1 MAWEENPR
9 ICLHMQL
16 IAILSRTE
24 VAILNNV
31 TEYSPEDLASYIQQG
46 FVTLDEL
53 VNNTD
58 GEFTAKMQLGV
69 EKLLAGSEDEDFK
82 KVMESASIAD
92 LQDFLNKYP
101 MGTVA
106 HLDAVR
112 ERKHVLE
119 KIPASE
125 PIVEESNGEEE
136 EWFSIKNAGDIK
148 LLEAFKEKYPNTS
161 HLFELNKLITAEKNK
176 EHSRKKSPIILKSMI
191 NKANSAEDVSKIIQV
206 LLENKTITI
215 GMLLELIRQDHNLL
229 SSAACNDIISR
240 GILNRNDLSKCGI
253 DNGFI
258 NKMLTNARSQNFE
271 PARPLQTI
279 AEPCTEV
286 YFWGIPFS
294 GKTCALGAILSA
306 AKNGL
311 AARSMIPD
319 NSCQGFGY
327 MNRLSTIFSPG
338 RICRLPGGTPVTST
352 YEMRF
357 DLEDQEH
364 KIHHVACIDLAGELF
379 TCMFM
384 KDAGEQMRE
393 DQKQALETLH
403 NILLENRSNN
413 RKIHF
418 FVIEYGAEK
427 RIYNGLPQAEYLNS
441 AAAHL
446 NSIGLF
452 DSNTDAIYVLISKV
466 DNASYEGSLEEHLLK
481 YMTKNYLGFY
491 NNLLLICK
499 EHGINKGRVKIVPFS
514 IGNVCFKDYCQFDA
528 TSATKMVDLLVRY
541 SCFEK
546 QGFWQKILSKFRL

>member
-1 MAWEENPR
+1 MPKK
-9 ICLHMQL
+9 
-16 IAILSRTE
+16 S
-24 VAILNNV
+24 AILNNV

-327 MNRLSTIFSPG
+327 MNRLSTIFSPD

-384 KDAGEQMRE
+384 KDAGEQMRD

>member
-1 MAWEENPR
+1 MPKK
-9 ICLHMQL
+9 
-16 IAILSRTE
+16 S
-24 VAILNNV
+24 AILNNV

-69 EKLLAGSEDEDFK
+69 EKLLAGSENEDFK

>member
-1 MAWEENPR
+1 MPKK
-9 ICLHMQL
+9 
-16 IAILSRTE
+16 S
-24 VAILNNV
+24 AILNNV

-125 PIVEESNGEEE
+125 PIVEESNSEEE

>member
-1 MAWEENPR
+1 MPKK
-9 ICLHMQL
+9 
-16 IAILSRTE
+16 S
-24 VAILNNV
+24 AILNNV

-148 LLEAFKEKYPNTS
+148 LLEAFKDKYPNTS

>member
-1 MAWEENPR
+1 MPKK
-9 ICLHMQL
+9 
-16 IAILSRTE
+16 S
-24 VAILNNV
+24 AILNNV

-136 EWFSIKNAGDIK
+136 EWFSIKNASDIK

-384 KDAGEQMRE
+384 KDAGEQMRD

>member
-1 MAWEENPR
+1 MPKK
-9 ICLHMQL
+9 
-16 IAILSRTE
+16 S
-24 VAILNNV
+24 AILNNV

-58 GEFTAKMQLGV
+58 GEFTVKMQLGV

-136 EWFSIKNAGDIK
+136 EWSSIKNAGDIK

-384 KDAGEQMRE
+384 KDAGEQMRD

-541 SCFEK
+541 SCFES

>member
-1 MAWEENPR
+1 MPKK
-9 ICLHMQL
+9 
-16 IAILSRTE
+16 S
-24 VAILNNV
+24 AILNNV

-403 NILLENRSNN
+403 NTLLENRSNN

>member
-1 MAWEENPR
+1 MPKK
-9 ICLHMQL
+9 
-16 IAILSRTE
+16 S
-24 VAILNNV
+24 AILNNV

-161 HLFELNKLITAEKNK
+161 HLFELNKLITAEINK

>member
-1 MAWEENPR
+1 MPKK
-9 ICLHMQL
+9 
-16 IAILSRTE
+16 S
-24 VAILNNV
+24 AILNNV

-384 KDAGEQMRE
+384 KDAGEQMRD

-499 EHGINKGRVKIVPFS
+499 EHGINKGHVKIVPFS

>member
-1 MAWEENPR
+1 MPKK
-9 ICLHMQL
+9 
-16 IAILSRTE
+16 S
-24 VAILNNV
+24 AILNNV

-136 EWFSIKNAGDIK
+136 EWSSIKNAGDIK

-176 EHSRKKSPIILKSMI
+176 EHSRKKLPIILKSMI
-191 NKANSAEDVSKIIQV
+191 NKANSAEDVCKIIQV

-384 KDAGEQMRE
+384 KDAGEQMRD

>member
-1 MAWEENPR
+1 MPKK
-9 ICLHMQL
+9 
-16 IAILSRTE
+16 S
-24 VAILNNV
+24 AILNNV

-258 NKMLTNARSQNFE
+258 NKMLTNARSQHFE

-384 KDAGEQMRE
+384 KDAGEQMRD

-546 QGFWQKILSKFRL
+546 QGFWQKKLSKFRL

>member
-1 MAWEENPR
+1 MPKK
-9 ICLHMQL
+9 
-16 IAILSRTE
+16 S
-24 VAILNNV
+24 AILNNV

-125 PIVEESNGEEE
+125 PIVEDSNGEEE

-384 KDAGEQMRE
+384 KDAGEQMRD

>member
-1 MAWEENPR
+1 MPKK
-9 ICLHMQL
+9 
-16 IAILSRTE
+16 S
-24 VAILNNV
+24 AILNNV

-125 PIVEESNGEEE
+125 PIVEESNGEEEESNGEEE

>member
-1 MAWEENPR
+1 MPKK
-9 ICLHMQL
+9 
-16 IAILSRTE
+16 S
-24 VAILNNV
+24 AILNNV

-327 MNRLSTIFSPG
+327 MNRLSTFFSPG

-403 NILLENRSNN
+403 NNLLENRSNN
-413 RKIHF
+413 RKNHF

-546 QGFWQKILSKFRL
+546 QGFWQKILSKSRL

>member
-1 MAWEENPR
+1 MPKK
-9 ICLHMQL
+9 
-16 IAILSRTE
+16 S
-24 VAILNNV
+24 AILNNV

-327 MNRLSTIFSPG
+327 MNRLSTIISPG

-384 KDAGEQMRE
+384 KDAGEQMRD

-499 EHGINKGRVKIVPFS
+499 EHGINRGRVKIVPFS

>member
-1 MAWEENPR
+1 MPKK
-9 ICLHMQL
+9 
-16 IAILSRTE
+16 S
-24 VAILNNV
+24 AILNNV

-384 KDAGEQMRE
+384 KDAGEQMRD

-466 DNASYEGSLEEHLLK
+466 DNASYEGSIEEHLLK

>member
-1 MAWEENPR
+1 MPKK
-9 ICLHMQL
+9 
-16 IAILSRTE
+16 S
-24 VAILNNV
+24 AILNNV

-148 LLEAFKEKYPNTS
+148 LLEAFKEKFPNTS

-384 KDAGEQMRE
+384 KDAGEQMRD

>member
-1 MAWEENPR
+1 MPKK
-9 ICLHMQL
+9 
-16 IAILSRTE
+16 S
-24 VAILNNV
+24 AILNNV

-229 SSAACNDIISR
+229 SSAACYDIISR

>member
-1 MAWEENPR
+1 MPKK
-9 ICLHMQL
+9 
-16 IAILSRTE
+16 S
-24 VAILNNV
+24 AILNNV

-191 NKANSAEDVSKIIQV
+191 NKANSAENVSKIIQV

-384 KDAGEQMRE
+384 KDAGEQMRD

>member
-1 MAWEENPR
+1 MPKK
-9 ICLHMQL
+9 
-16 IAILSRTE
+16 S
-24 VAILNNV
+24 AILNNV

-215 GMLLELIRQDHNLL
+215 GMLLELIRYDHNLL

>member
-1 MAWEENPR
+1 MPKK
-9 ICLHMQL
+9 
-16 IAILSRTE
+16 S
-24 VAILNNV
+24 AILNNV

-306 AKNGL
+306 AKNAL

>member
-1 MAWEENPR
+1 MPKK
-9 ICLHMQL
+9 
-16 IAILSRTE
+16 S
-24 VAILNNV
+24 AILNNV

-384 KDAGEQMRE
+384 KDAGEQMRD

-541 SCFEK
+541 SCFKK

>member
-1 MAWEENPR
+1 MPKK
-9 ICLHMQL
+9 
-16 IAILSRTE
+16 S
-24 VAILNNV
+24 AILNNV

-176 EHSRKKSPIILKSMI
+176 EHSCKKSPIILKSMI

>member
-1 MAWEENPR
+1 MPKK
-9 ICLHMQL
+9 
-16 IAILSRTE
+16 S
-24 VAILNNV
+24 AILNNV

-136 EWFSIKNAGDIK
+136 EWSSIKNAGDIK

-191 NKANSAEDVSKIIQV
+191 NKANSVEDVSKIIQV

-384 KDAGEQMRE
+384 KDAGEQMRD

>member
-1 MAWEENPR
+1 MPKK
-9 ICLHMQL
+9 
-16 IAILSRTE
+16 S
-24 VAILNNV
+24 AILNNV

-413 RKIHF
+413 RKTHF

>member
-1 MAWEENPR
+1 MPKK
-9 ICLHMQL
+9 
-16 IAILSRTE
+16 S
-24 VAILNNV
+24 AILNNV

-384 KDAGEQMRE
+384 KDAGEQMRD

-403 NILLENRSNN
+403 IILLENRSNN

>member
-1 MAWEENPR
+1 MPKK
-9 ICLHMQL
+9 
-16 IAILSRTE
+16 S
-24 VAILNNV
+24 AILNNV

-311 AARSMIPD
+311 AVRSMIPD

>member
-1 MAWEENPR
+1 MPKK
-9 ICLHMQL
+9 
-16 IAILSRTE
+16 S
-24 VAILNNV
+24 AILNNV

-384 KDAGEQMRE
+384 KDAGEQMR
-393 DQKQALETLH
+393 DDHKQALETLH

-466 DNASYEGSLEEHLLK
+466 DNALYEGSLEEHLLK

>member
-1 MAWEENPR
+1 MPKK
-9 ICLHMQL
+9 
-16 IAILSRTE
+16 S
-24 VAILNNV
+24 AILNNV

-69 EKLLAGSEDEDFK
+69 KKLLAGSEDEDFK

-148 LLEAFKEKYPNTS
+148 LLEAFKEEYPNTS

>member
-1 MAWEENPR
+1 MPKK
-9 ICLHMQL
+9 
-16 IAILSRTE
+16 S
-24 VAILNNV
+24 AILNNV

-528 TSATKMVDLLVRY
+528 TSATKMVDLLIRY

>member
-1 MAWEENPR
+1 MPKK
-9 ICLHMQL
+9 
-16 IAILSRTE
+16 S
-24 VAILNNV
+24 AILNNV

-384 KDAGEQMRE
+384 KDAGEQMRD

-427 RIYNGLPQAEYLNS
+427 RIYNGLPQTEYLNS

-514 IGNVCFKDYCQFDA
+514 IGNVCFKDYCQFYA

>member
-1 MAWEENPR
+1 MPKK
-9 ICLHMQL
+9 
-16 IAILSRTE
+16 S
-24 VAILNNV
+24 AILNNV

-136 EWFSIKNAGDIK
+136 EWSSIKNAGDIK

-384 KDAGEQMRE
+384 KDAGEQMRD

>member
-1 MAWEENPR
+1 MPKK
-9 ICLHMQL
+9 
-16 IAILSRTE
+16 S
-24 VAILNNV
+24 AILNNV

-58 GEFTAKMQLGV
+58 GEFTVKMQLGV

-136 EWFSIKNAGDIK
+136 ERSSIKNAGDIK

-364 KIHHVACIDLAGELF
+364 KVHHVACIDLAGELF

-384 KDAGEQMRE
+384 KDAGEQMRD

-541 SCFEK
+541 SCFER

>member
-1 MAWEENPR
+1 MPKK
-9 ICLHMQL
+9 
-16 IAILSRTE
+16 S
-24 VAILNNV
+24 AILNNV

-452 DSNTDAIYVLISKV
+452 DSNTDTIYVLISKV

>member
-1 MAWEENPR
+1 MPKK
-9 ICLHMQL
+9 
-16 IAILSRTE
+16 S
-24 VAILNNV
+24 AILNNV

-58 GEFTAKMQLGV
+58 GEFTVKMQLGV

-136 EWFSIKNAGDIK
+136 EWSSIKNAGDIK

-384 KDAGEQMRE
+384 KDAGEQMRD

-541 SCFEK
+541 SCFER

>member
-1 MAWEENPR
+1 MPKK
-9 ICLHMQL
+9 
-16 IAILSRTE
+16 S
-24 VAILNNV
+24 AILNNV

-69 EKLLAGSEDEDFK
+69 EKLLAGSEDENFK

-136 EWFSIKNAGDIK
+136 EWFSIKNAGDIN

>member
-1 MAWEENPR
+1 MPKK
-9 ICLHMQL
+9 
-16 IAILSRTE
+16 S
-24 VAILNNV
+24 AILNNV

-546 QGFWQKILSKFRL
+546 QGFWQKILSKFTAVQRKNLGHDLN

>member
-1 MAWEENPR
+1 MPKK
-9 ICLHMQL
+9 
-16 IAILSRTE
+16 S
-24 VAILNNV
+24 AILNNV

-106 HLDAVR
+106 HLGAVR

-125 PIVEESNGEEE
+125 PIVEESNSEEE